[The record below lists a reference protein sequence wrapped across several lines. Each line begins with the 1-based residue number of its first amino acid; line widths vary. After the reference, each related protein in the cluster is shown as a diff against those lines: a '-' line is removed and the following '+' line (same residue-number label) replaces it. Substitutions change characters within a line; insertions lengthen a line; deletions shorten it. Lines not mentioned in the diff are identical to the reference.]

1 MRSSLLALLTTG
13 LCSIG
18 SSAQTLLPSVQQDS
32 LLGSARFVARS
43 VQLVASP
50 ELSRRFAPFVGEQ
63 LGFTLVQRARQR
75 LELRLDSSLHFPQ
88 GDEEGYRLRITQ
100 QAITL
105 EAQAFIGDFRRW
117 CSSARGEGGAAG
129 RSRTGLPSD
138 GVAS

>member
-32 LLGSARFVARS
+32 LLGSERFVARS

-50 ELSRRFAPFVGEQ
+50 ELSRRFAPLVREQ
-63 LGFTLVQRARQR
+63 LGLSLDRRARQR

-100 QAITL
+100 QAIAL
-105 EAQAFIGDFRRW
+105 EGASDA
-117 CSSARGEGGAAG
+117 GAAPRG
-129 RSRTGLPSD
+129 ARLAQQADHGLACLPLAWLHD
-138 GVAS
+138 GHGA

>member
-50 ELSRRFAPFVGEQ
+50 ELSQRFAPLVREQ
-63 LGFTLVQRARQR
+63 LGLSLDQQARQL
-75 LELRLDSSLHFPQ
+75 LELRLDSSLPFPQ
-88 GDEEGYRLRITQ
+88 GVEAGYRLRITQ
-100 QAITL
+100 QVIML
-105 EAQAFIGDFRRW
+105 EAQQ
-117 CSSARGEGGAAG
+117 
-129 RSRTGLPSD
+129 PS
-138 GVAS
+138 GFYWGIQMLVQPG